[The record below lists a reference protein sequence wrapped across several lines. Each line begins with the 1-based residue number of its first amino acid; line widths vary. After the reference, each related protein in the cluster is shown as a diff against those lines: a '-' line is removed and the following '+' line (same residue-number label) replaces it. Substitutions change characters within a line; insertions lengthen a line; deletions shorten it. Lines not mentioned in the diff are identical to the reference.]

1 MTTPRRSGNYK
12 RSLWD
17 DEYLQSISSVY
28 EGKES
33 VERAK
38 ELKEEIEGILEEKI
52 MGKDSILGQIEFVDV
67 LQRLGISYHFKGY
80 IHTIMEGL
88 FSVKDGW
95 VSTDLHEVALKFR
108 LLRQHNYLVPQDVF
122 STFVDKNG
130 NFKHNLSSDTRGLL
144 SLYEAS
150 YLSMGGEEIMDKAQ
164 EFAKCHLEQ
173 NLKQQQLLDQNLRA
187 EITRS
192 MKHLPLH
199 WRVPR
204 FEAIWFISMYE
215 KRQDTNPLVLQFAKL
230 DFNLVQVIY
239 QQELKEL
246 SRWHA
251 STKLAERLSFARD
264 RLVESFIWSIGITFE
279 PLFGYCRKMIA
290 KLLVLGTMIDDI
302 YDVYGTLDELELF
315 TLAVDRWDINALDHL
330 PDYMKI
336 CFFALFN
343 FVNQHSYDVLKTQ
356 GFNIVSCLK
365 EVWANLCKAYMV
377 EAKWISSGYTP
388 TIHEFLE
395 NGLVSIAG
403 PLVCF
408 YLCICCEN
416 PIQEKM
422 LKDFIQ
428 VSDLNRCTAVAVR
441 LMDDLGTSRDEMKK
455 GDVVKSIQCYMK
467 EADCSEEEA
476 RDHVKY
482 LFHETTKKFNR
493 AMLSNS
499 LLSKDVV
506 ECFMNVIRTAQCI
519 YHTGDRHGIPD
530 ESKELVL
537 SLILESIPLA

>member
-28 EGKES
+28 EGEES
-33 VERAK
+33 IERAR

-88 FSVKDGW
+88 FSAKDGW

-108 LLRQHNYLVPQDVF
+108 LLRQHNYLVPQGIYV
-122 STFVDKNG
+122 SYICSIFVSVLWKSG
-130 NFKHNLSSDTRGLL
+130 IIKRPFASPFK
-144 SLYEAS
+144 
-150 YLSMGGEEIMDKAQ
+150 
-164 EFAKCHLEQ
+164 
-173 NLKQQQLLDQNLRA
+173 
-187 EITRS
+187 
-192 MKHLPLH
+192 
-199 WRVPR
+199 
-204 FEAIWFISMYE
+204 FI
-215 KRQDTNPLVLQFAKL
+215 R
-230 DFNLVQVIY
+230 
-239 QQELKEL
+239 
-246 SRWHA
+246 
-251 STKLAERLSFARD
+251 
-264 RLVESFIWSIGITFE
+264 
-279 PLFGYCRKMIA
+279 
-290 KLLVLGTMIDDI
+290 
-302 YDVYGTLDELELF
+302 
-315 TLAVDRWDINALDHL
+315 RWDIDALGHL

-365 EVWANLCKAYMV
+365 EVWANLCKAHMV
-377 EAKWISSGYTP
+377 EAKWISSGHTP

-395 NGLVSIAG
+395 NGLVTIAG
-403 PLVCF
+403 PLVSF
-408 YLCICCEN
+408 YLYICCEN
-416 PIQEKM
+416 PIEEKM

-428 VSDLNRCTAVAVR
+428 VSDLNRCMAIAVR
-441 LMDDLGTSRDEMKK
+441 LMDDLGTSPDEMKK
-455 GDVVKSIQCYMK
+455 GDVMKSIQCYMK

-499 LLSKDVV
+499 LISKDVV
-506 ECFMNVIRTAQCI
+506 ESFMNAIRTAQCM
-519 YHTGDRHGIPD
+519 YHTGDRYGIPD
-530 ESKELVL
+530 ECKELVL